1 MSTTLERS
9 KPAAPPRGEDGLVV
23 LDGVPWSHYET
34 LLELFKDRRSLR
46 LTYYQG
52 TLEIMSPSSRHE
64 WYKEVFANLVRSLA
78 AGLKMDYVSFGS
90 TRYKSELRA
99 RGVEPDACF
108 LIASY
113 RPDIEWREYDAAVG
127 PPPDLVIEVDL
138 TSGSSVRLKTYA
150 DMGVSEVWRFDGVD
164 LTILVL
170 SDGAYV
176 EADRG
181 PSFPLAPAD
190 RLAALVGDFKGG
202 SERVWM
208 DKVRAWASAL
218 GKGGG

>member
-1 MSTTLERS
+1 MSTATQQS
-9 KPAAPPRGEDGLVV
+9 KPAAPAPEHEGLVV
-23 LDGVPWSHYET
+23 LYDVPWSHYET
-34 LLELFKDRRSLR
+34 LVELFKDRRSLR

-52 TLEIMSPSSRHE
+52 TLEIMSPSSLHE
-64 WYKEVFANLVRSLA
+64 WCKEVFANLVRSLA
-78 AGLKMDYVSFGS
+78 GGLKIDYMSFGS

-113 RPDIEWREYDAAVG
+113 RPDIKWREYDPAVG
-127 PPPDLVIEVDL
+127 PSPDLVIEIDL
-138 TSGSSVRLKTYA
+138 TSGSSIRLKTYA
-150 DMGVSEVWRFDGVD
+150 DMGVSEVWRFDGED

-170 SDGAYV
+170 RDGAYV
-176 EADRG
+176 VADRG

-190 RLAALVGDFKGG
+190 RLAALVGDLRNG

-208 DKVRAWASAL
+208 DKVRAWAEAL
-218 GKGGG
+218 GKGG